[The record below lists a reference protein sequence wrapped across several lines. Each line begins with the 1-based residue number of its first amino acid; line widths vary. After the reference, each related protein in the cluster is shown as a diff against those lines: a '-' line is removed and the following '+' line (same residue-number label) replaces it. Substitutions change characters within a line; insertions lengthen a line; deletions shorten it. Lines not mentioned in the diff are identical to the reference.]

1 LLIAEDPEMNLPYS
15 LTRPRQTWQR
25 LRNYIRLGRQQSR
38 LQEADFRS
46 GLGDSAWL
54 LYSLAKSLKPEVC
67 VEIGSARGKSA
78 CYVGLALAE
87 NGKGKIYAIDPHSK
101 TDWNDDDSVDTI
113 DLFRQNI
120 ALLGLEDRVEIVR
133 KTSDDA
139 ARGWDRKVDLIFID
153 GDHTYEGVRR
163 DWELFSPHLSEFGVA
178 VFHDTAWDIDPVSWS
193 QYNREDMGVPR
204 FVEELR
210 RAGYPV
216 MTFPKDCGVSIVQ
229 PRVGGIP
236 LQREAATAASA
247 T

>member
-1 LLIAEDPEMNLPYS
+1 MTLLS
-15 LTRPRQTWQR
+15 KLTRPRSTWHR
-25 LRNYIRLGRQQSR
+25 LRNYIRLGRKQAR

-46 GLGDSAWL
+46 GLGDSAWV

-78 CYVGLALAE
+78 CFVGLALAE
-87 NGKGKIYAIDPHSK
+87 NTKGKIYAIDPHTK
-101 TDWNDDDSVDTI
+101 TTWNDDDSVDTI
-113 DLFRQNI
+113 DIIRRNI
-120 ALLGLEDRVEIVR
+120 ALLDLEDRVEIVR
-133 KTSDDA
+133 KTSEDA
-139 ARGWDRKVDLIFID
+139 AQDWNRKIDLLFID
-153 GDHTYEGVRR
+153 GDHSYDGVRR

-178 VFHDTAWDIDPVSWS
+178 VFHDTAWDIDPISWS

-210 RAGYPV
+210 RTGYPV
-216 MTFPKDCGVSIVQ
+216 MTFPKDCGVSLVQ
-229 PRVGGIP
+229 PRIGGIP